1 MPQKKVLSLVLCLAV
16 MLSVMVV
23 GAGAAFSDQ
32 DKIENTEAVD
42 ACSTLNIIKGYEDG
56 AFHPERNIKRAEV
69 SKMICVALNSGKD
82 PNVSTNAVPTF
93 TDVRGTI
100 YEWAEGYIESCVAQG
115 IVDGVGGTRFSPAG
129 NVTAAQLAK
138 MLLVGLGYNAK
149 TENFVGNT
157 WETNVNYRAS
167 QKGLYNG
174 LEKMDTSAPVTRDQ
188 AAQMVWN
195 AMQAYEVVYK
205 DGVVQDKVVG
215 QTDDKITLLRD
226 RYNALISVGTL
237 TEIDKTDLHIAM
249 SPADVLASDAEV
261 KDFSKLDKD
270 YSSLMGQKVK
280 VIYNRD
286 HSDQVLGVF
295 ATGDNDVYTVNANQ
309 TSKDDDK
316 VKFGGKSY
324 SIDFTDGGIKTYVDG
339 QLSSVTTLAQ
349 LDANDLNPNV
359 YTFVDSNGND
369 RLDTLIV
376 KTYNVAQVTYVAS
389 DKIIANGKTYKTA
402 DENIAKD
409 LKKDDWV
416 VITEN
421 LYNDNKDIVKV
432 DVQTAKLDALRNNI
446 NDSVYFDGKGT
457 EAANWN
463 EYKIGDTW
471 YKGGDKVQDKNL
483 SENDLKTVKAG
494 QSVDYVAVNDIMFA
508 IEKST
513 GENIGRV
520 ANVAL
525 VLKKDGTGM
534 EDRVKLAF
542 FDGTTKTVFV
552 DDDNANTVK
561 FEDNSGDATK
571 ELTPGYVYEFSG
583 SGDTYRF
590 YTLKQ
595 GVGNGHEQNKG
606 YYGDLSYRGDKEV
619 SVAGS
624 NDNLS
629 IDDLQKGTFDKMS
642 IDDNA
647 QVILFNAND
656 EDFVQITGKQ
666 FKSFKNLA
674 KFDGKGAA
682 ATKGLKIPSDAFAFS
697 GDMNGLDRIGALALA
712 VEDGFN
718 FDEIASATWGNYG
731 FILTDAYWIVEN
743 QIMAYDIWT
752 KDGLMTVQENYNN
765 LKDRKARTA
774 IGFDNLTTADKVN
787 TIDDVDLLDSS
798 NITFSAITG
807 VDKDKKIVKFA
818 NSTEL
823 DVSSATILYVN
834 SNDKTGVSADQGSIK
849 EAIKDTKGNYLANA
863 LYIQVGDDAD
873 LLIVDQETYLK
884 SSEYKT
890 LVGSV
895 ATNGGVIYGEDAVTG
910 NEKTVNITN
919 LPTLKVG
926 TKVDATITITT
937 QNIANGKAVTAKLVN
952 ASGSVINN
960 GDLAVGNGTVSNGT
974 ATIKL
979 TGTPADIGDI
989 YVQVT
994 VDSVT
999 AKSAKMTVDAAD
1011 QTPVEKIKEAIAEKF
1026 NGDEDATGT
1035 QGAPFTLTQ
1044 ELTETTDLDDEA
1056 SFVVPFNYYQ
1066 NGYSTK
1072 VETTNDVAKL
1082 TDDYGTANYTATLVA
1097 SKLTIADKADSG
1109 TVKFANGKQMG
1120 LVFTITEDATG
1131 KAEKVY
1137 ALITLDT
1144 TAADLAVANAAQEAN
1159 NALVETLAGNQN
1171 GKGFTHG
1178 FDKVNDSNVY
1188 TIQGGKNLTS
1198 LANVTTPITEDW
1210 TNNVVVSLEKP
1221 DSAPEAGNTGH
1232 FLNTNYQP
1240 LTDGTDTYVKMVNKA
1255 IQLKQDAVTTS
1266 AENMWTAVKVTIAA
1280 KDIDKATVEAKNVVL
1295 YLCVNGTT

>member
-1 MPQKKVLSLVLCLAV
+1 MLCLAV

-432 DVQTAKLDALRNNI
+432 DVQTAKLDALRDNA
-446 NDSVYFDGKGT
+446 SGAVHFDGK
-457 EAANWN
+457 ANQNNQKWN
-463 EYKIGDTW
+463 EYKIGENL
-471 YKGGDKVQDKNL
+471 YKGGDKLVQDSAR
-483 SENDLKTVKAG
+483 SENDLNTVKAG
-494 QSVDYVAVNDIMFA
+494 DSVDYVAVNDVMFYVK
-508 IEKST
+508 KSSGT
-513 GENIGRV
+513 DVGRV

-525 VLKKDGTGM
+525 VLKKDKPADVAS
-534 EDRVKLAF
+534 ERVKIAF
-542 FDGTTKTVFV
+542 FDGSTKTVDV
-552 DDDNANTVK
+552 DYDVNGSMVQYSKLDVGT
-561 FEDNSGDATK
+561 
-571 ELTPGYVYEFSG
+571 VYEYRTSSDGYSFYKLENG
-583 SGDTYRF
+583 VTDTKY
-590 YTLKQ
+590 
-595 GVGNGHEQNKG
+595 EE
-606 YYGDLSYRGDKEV
+606 YYGDMTFRGENTVNNNTGVAADKHSIETLE
-619 SVAGS
+619 AGS
-624 NDNLS
+624 FDGLK
-629 IDDLQKGTFDKMS
+629 IDDKAEILLFDETNHTS
-642 IDDNA
+642 A
-647 QVILFNAND
+647 
-656 EDFVQITGKQ
+656 QITGKQ
-666 FKSFKNLA
+666 LKSIADLNA
-674 KFDGKGAA
+674 ID
-682 ATKGLKIPSDAFAFS
+682 TKGNGLAADVAYAFS
-697 GDMNGLDRIGALALA
+697 GDMNGLNRIGALALA
-712 VEDGFN
+712 VDAGT
-718 FDEIASATWGNYG
+718 DLSGIKSQTWNNYG
-731 FILTDAYWIVEN
+731 FILTDAKWVVVNETMEYT
-743 QIMAYDIWT
+743 IWT
-752 KDGLMTVQENYNN
+752 GTETLTVREDYNN
-765 LKDRKARTA
+765 LDDRQARTA
-774 IGFDNLTTADKVN
+774 IGYDKLTKGDTNV
-787 TIDDVDLLDSS
+787 IDDVRLLDN
-798 NITFSAITG
+798 NITNFKFTAVERVSND
-807 VDKDKKIVKFA
+807 DKTVKFV
-818 NSTEL
+818 NGTEL

-834 SNDKTGVSADQGSIK
+834 SNDKTGVSADKGSIR
-849 EAIKDTKGNYLANA
+849 EAIKDTQGNYLANA

-910 NEKTVNITN
+910 NEKTVSFGA

-926 TKVDATITITT
+926 TKVDATIAITT

-952 ASGSVINN
+952 ASGSVITN

-979 TGTPADIGDI
+979 TGTPADIGDV

-999 AKSAKMTVDAAD
+999 KSAKMTVVAAD

-1044 ELTETTDLDDEA
+1044 ELTEITDLNDGA

-1066 NGYSTK
+1066 NGYTTK

-1082 TDDYGTANYTATLVA
+1082 TNDYGTANYTATLA
-1097 SKLTIADKADSG
+1097 AGKLTIADKAGDS
-1109 TVKFANGKQMG
+1109 KFAKDKQMG

-1159 NALVETLAGNQN
+1159 NALVETLAGDQN

-1188 TIQGGKNLTS
+1188 TIQTGKDLAN

>member
-1 MPQKKVLSLVLCLAV
+1 MLCLAV

-69 SKMICVALNSGKD
+69 SKMICVALNGGKD
-82 PNVSTNAVPTF
+82 PNVSTNAKPTF

-115 IVDGVGGTRFSPAG
+115 IVDGVGGTRFAPAG

-195 AMQAYEVVYK
+195 AMQAYVVEYK

-215 QTDDKITLLRD
+215 GTMDKITLLRD
-226 RYNALISVGTL
+226 RYNALVSVGTL
-237 TEIDKTDLHIAM
+237 TAIDKTDLKIVM
-249 SPADVLASDAEV
+249 SDADKLASDDASV
-261 KDFSKLDKD
+261 SSFSKLNKD

-432 DVQTAKLDALRNNI
+432 DVQTAKLDALRDNA
-446 NDSVYFDGKGT
+446 SGAVHFDGK
-457 EAANWN
+457 ANLNNQKWN
-463 EYKIGDTW
+463 EYKIGENL
-471 YKGGDKVQDKNL
+471 YKGGDKLVQDSAR
-483 SENDLKTVKAG
+483 SENDLNTVKAG
-494 QSVDYVAVNDIMFA
+494 DSVDYVAVNDVMFYVK
-508 IEKST
+508 KSSGT
-513 GENIGRV
+513 DVGRV

-525 VLKKDGTGM
+525 VLKKDHLTDVAS
-534 EDRVKLAF
+534 ERVKLAF
-542 FDGTTKTVFV
+542 FDGSTKTVDV
-552 DDDNANTVK
+552 DYDVNGNMVPYGKLEVGT
-561 FEDNSGDATK
+561 
-571 ELTPGYVYEFSG
+571 VYEYRTSSDGYSFYKLEDG
-583 SGDTYRF
+583 VADTKY
-590 YTLKQ
+590 
-595 GVGNGHEQNKG
+595 ED
-606 YYGDLSYRGDKEV
+606 YYGDMTFRGDNKV
-619 SVAGS
+619 DAAAITKMQ
-624 NDNLS
+624 NDDEFDTLK
-629 IDDLQKGTFDKMS
+629 IDDKAEILLFDKKNNTS
-642 IDDNA
+642 
-647 QVILFNAND
+647 
-656 EDFVQITGKQ
+656 VQITGKQ
-666 FKSFKNLA
+666 FKSIADLNKIYVDPETATEYGLA
-674 KFDGKGAA
+674 SKTYDIDTDQVSAE
-682 ATKGLKIPSDAFAFS
+682 DAKAYAFS
-697 GDMNGLDRIGALALA
+697 GDMNGLNRIGALALE
-712 VEDGFN
+712 VDPGTKLS
-718 FDEIASATWGNYG
+718 EISAQTWNNYG
-731 FILTDAYWIVEN
+731 FILTDAKWVVVNETMEYT
-743 QIMAYDIWT
+743 IWT
-752 KDGLMTVQENYNN
+752 GTETLTVREDYSN
-765 LKDRKARTA
+765 LDDRQARTA
-774 IGFDNLTTADKVN
+774 IGYDKLTKGDTNV
-787 TIDDVDLLDSS
+787 IDDVRLLDN
-798 NITFSAITG
+798 NITNFKFTAVERVSNDGKT
-807 VDKDKKIVKFA
+807 VKFV
-818 NSTEL
+818 NGTEL

-849 EAIKDTKGNYLANA
+849 EAIKDTEGNYLANA

-890 LVGSV
+890 LVGDV
-895 ATNGGVIYGEDAVTG
+895 ADNGGVIYGEDAVTG
-910 NEKTVNITN
+910 NEKTVSFSA

-926 TKVDATITITT
+926 TEVDATITITT
-937 QNIANGKAVTAKLVN
+937 KNIANGKAVTAKLVDT
-952 ASGSVINN
+952 SGSAITDSGLTV
-960 GDLAVGNGTVSNGT
+960 VGGTVSNGT

-979 TGTPADIGDI
+979 TGTPAKQCDVF
-989 YVQVT
+989 VQVT

-999 AKSAKMTVDAAD
+999 AKSAEMAVAAAD
-1011 QTPVEKIKEAIAEKF
+1011 KTPVEKIKEAIAGKF

-1044 ELTETTDLDDEA
+1044 ALTEAADLSDGASFGVQFDYYQDGYTTRVETTD
-1056 SFVVPFNYYQ
+1056 
-1066 NGYSTK
+1066 
-1072 VETTNDVAKL
+1072 DVAGL
-1082 TDDYGTANYTATLVA
+1082 TDDYGTANYTATLAA
-1097 SKLTIADKADSG
+1097 SKLTIADKSDGSA
-1109 TVKFANGKQMG
+1109 VKFADGKQMG
-1120 LVFTITEDATG
+1120 LVFTITENATG

-1144 TAADLAVANAAQEAN
+1144 TAADLAVAQNA
-1159 NALVETLAGNQN
+1159 
-1171 GKGFTHG
+1171 
-1178 FDKVNDSNVY
+1178 VNDTVDSVKAAL
-1188 TIQGGKNLTS
+1188 TDKSATGGGSATDPYVVGLTS
-1198 LANVTTPITEDW
+1198 LSTDWSDTAARDIDVLTSITKGSEVTINAEK
-1210 TNNVVVSLEKP
+1210 VV
-1221 DSAPEAGNTGH
+1221 AG
-1232 FLNTNYQP
+1232 
-1240 LTDGTDTYVKMVNKA
+1240 
-1255 IQLKQDAVTTS
+1255 DAGVTTS
-1266 AENMWTAVKVTIAA
+1266 ITESTSIDSAKFDTDKISLHKTTTTGVDGEGAVVKV
-1280 KDIDKATVEAKNVVL
+1280 DIHGAEGTSPTTMYIVVTL
-1295 YLCVNGTT
+1295 SSS

>member
-1 MPQKKVLSLVLCLAV
+1 MLCLAV

-432 DVQTAKLDALRNNI
+432 DVQTAKLDALRDNA
-446 NDSVYFDGKGT
+446 SGAVHFDGK
-457 EAANWN
+457 ANLNNQKWN
-463 EYKIGDTW
+463 EYKIGENL
-471 YKGGDKVQDKNL
+471 YKGGDKLVQDSAR
-483 SENDLKTVKAG
+483 SENDLNTVKAG
-494 QSVDYVAVNDIMFA
+494 DSVDYVAVNDVMFYVK
-508 IEKST
+508 KSSGT
-513 GENIGRV
+513 DVGRV

-525 VLKKDGTGM
+525 VLKKDHLTDVAS
-534 EDRVKLAF
+534 ERVKLAF
-542 FDGTTKTVFV
+542 FDGSTKTVDV
-552 DDDNANTVK
+552 DYDVNGNMVPYGKLEVGT
-561 FEDNSGDATK
+561 
-571 ELTPGYVYEFSG
+571 VYEYRTSSDGYSFYKLEDG
-583 SGDTYRF
+583 VTDTKY
-590 YTLKQ
+590 
-595 GVGNGHEQNKG
+595 ED
-606 YYGDLSYRGDKEV
+606 YYGDMTFRGDNKV
-619 SVAGS
+619 DAAAITKMQ
-624 NDNLS
+624 NDDEFDTLK
-629 IDDLQKGTFDKMS
+629 IDDKAEILLFDKKNNTS
-642 IDDNA
+642 
-647 QVILFNAND
+647 
-656 EDFVQITGKQ
+656 VQITGKQ
-666 FKSFKNLA
+666 FKSIADLNKIYVDPETATEYGLA
-674 KFDGKGAA
+674 SKTYDIDTDQVSAE
-682 ATKGLKIPSDAFAFS
+682 DAKAYAFS
-697 GDMNGLDRIGALALA
+697 GDMNGLNRIGALALE
-712 VEDGFN
+712 VDPGTKLS
-718 FDEIASATWGNYG
+718 EISAQTWNNYG
-731 FILTDAYWIVEN
+731 FILTDAKWVVVNETMEYT
-743 QIMAYDIWT
+743 IWT
-752 KDGLMTVQENYNN
+752 GTETLTVREDYNN
-765 LKDRKARTA
+765 LDDRQARTA
-774 IGFDNLTTADKVN
+774 IGYDKLTKGDTNV
-787 TIDDVDLLDSS
+787 IDDVRLLDN
-798 NITFSAITG
+798 NITNFKFTAVKRVSND
-807 VDKDKKIVKFA
+807 DKTVKFV
-818 NSTEL
+818 NGTEL

-834 SNDKTGVSADQGSIK
+834 SNDKTGVSADKGSIR
-849 EAIKDTKGNYLANA
+849 EAIKDTQGNYLANA

-884 SSEYKT
+884 SSEYKD
-890 LVGSV
+890 LVGNV
-895 ATNGGVIYGEDAVTG
+895 TTNGGVIYGEDAVTG
-910 NEKTVNITN
+910 NEKTVTITN
-919 LPTLKVG
+919 LPNLKVG
-926 TKVDATITITT
+926 AKVDATITITT
-937 QNIANGKAVTAKLVN
+937 ENIANGKAVTAKLVN

-979 TGTPADIGDI
+979 TGTPADIGDV

-999 AKSAKMTVDAAD
+999 KSTKMTVVAAD

-1026 NGDEDATGT
+1026 NGNEDATGT
-1035 QGAPFTLTQ
+1035 QGVPFTLTQ
-1044 ELTETTDLDDEA
+1044 ALTEAADLNDKA
-1056 SFVVPFNYYQ
+1056 SFGVQFDYYQ
-1066 NGYSTK
+1066 NGYTTK
-1072 VETTNDVAKL
+1072 VETTNDVAGL

-1097 SKLTIADKADSG
+1097 RKLTIADKDDGG

-1144 TAADLAVANAAQEAN
+1144 TAADLAVANAAQKVN
-1159 NALVETLAGNQN
+1159 NALVETLAGGEN
-1171 GKGFTHG
+1171 GKGFTYG
-1178 FDKVNDSNVY
+1178 FTKVNDSNVY
-1188 TIQGGKNLTS
+1188 TIQTGKNLTN
-1198 LANVTTPITEDW
+1198 LAGVTTAITEDW
-1210 TNNVVVSLEKP
+1210 TGKVDVKLERL
-1221 DSAPEAGNTGH
+1221 DSAPNAGNAGS
-1232 FLNTNYQP
+1232 FENTNYKA
-1240 LTDGTDTYVKMVNKA
+1240 LASGTDTDVKMDNKV
-1255 IQLKQDAVTTS
+1255 IQLKQTDVGTNAT
-1266 AENMWTAVKVTIAA
+1266 NWTAVQVTITA
-1280 KDIDKATVEAKNVVL
+1280 KTVDGANVEAAETVIT
-1295 YLCVNGTT
+1295 LCVNGHT